1 MNGVIIIYDNESNF
15 FPFVCLEKMFFPKE
29 GSLED
34 RGNIFHGQ
42 LYSLHHLFFLAEII
56 LLFRR

>member
-1 MNGVIIIYDNESNF
+1 MNGVIIIYDNESKF
-15 FPFVCLEKMFFPKE
+15 FPFVCLEKMFFPEE
-29 GSLED
+29 GSLEE

-42 LYSLHHLFFLAEII
+42 LYSLHHLFFLAELI